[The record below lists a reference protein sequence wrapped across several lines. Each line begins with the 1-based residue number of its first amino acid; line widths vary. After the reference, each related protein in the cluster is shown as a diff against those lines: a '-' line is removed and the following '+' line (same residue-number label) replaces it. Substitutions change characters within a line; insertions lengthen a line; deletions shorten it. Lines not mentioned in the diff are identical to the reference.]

1 MMESFVDSEGAL
13 RFRFPSEVDTAICDE
28 IHEGISR
35 KVQEHEGAI
44 IFDLVGVQLVT
55 SAFFRI
61 CISTM
66 QTVGKERM
74 KVTNLEPRVK
84 KTFMI
89 AQLHKV
95 LDLE

>member
-1 MMESFVDSEGAL
+1 MTECFVDSEGAL
-13 RFRFPSEVDTAICDE
+13 RFRFPNEVDTAICDE
-28 IHEGISR
+28 IGDGIYE
-35 KVQEHEGAI
+35 KVQEHEGEVV
-44 IFDLVGVQLVT
+44 FDLMGVQLVT

-95 LDLE
+95 LVLE

>member
-1 MMESFVDSEGAL
+1 MTESFIDSEGAL
-13 RFRFPSEVDTAICDE
+13 RFRFPSEVDTAVCDE
-28 IHEGISR
+28 IREGIFAQ
-35 KVQEHEGAI
+35 VQEHEGEV
-44 IFDLVGVQLVT
+44 IFDLLGVQLVT

-61 CISTM
+61 CITTM
-66 QTVGKERM
+66 QSVGKERM
-74 KVTNLEPRVK
+74 KVKNLEPRVK

>member
-1 MMESFVDSEGAL
+1 MAECFVDSEGAL
-13 RFRFPSEVDTAICDE
+13 RFRFPAEMDSVNCDE
-28 IHEGISR
+28 MGDGIHQKI
-35 KVQEHEGAI
+35 QEHEGVI
-44 IFDLVGVQLVT
+44 IFDLDGVRMVT

-89 AQLHKV
+89 AQLHKI
-95 LDLE
+95 LILE